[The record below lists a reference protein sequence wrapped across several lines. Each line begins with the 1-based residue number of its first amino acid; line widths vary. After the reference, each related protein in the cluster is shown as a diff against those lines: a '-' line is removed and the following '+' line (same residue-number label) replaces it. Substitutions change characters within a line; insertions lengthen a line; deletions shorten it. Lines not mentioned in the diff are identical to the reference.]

1 MYEKKYRC
9 QWCNQYSQTPVKK
22 GYCDSCRRMLETIE
36 EKQREGQTQ
45 FEKWH
50 THRNWVILDTE
61 TTGLDDGAE
70 IIEVAV
76 IDAEGR
82 VLFDSLV
89 QPRSPIPE
97 EVTGIHGI
105 TNEMVRDAPTWPAV
119 LRKLE
124 PLLKE
129 RLILIYNA
137 AFDTRLINQTCA
149 LWGIQELQLH
159 AECVMEAFRLL
170 QGETHWI
177 SLASATGEEI
187 EHRAL
192 NDCQAVL
199 HLIQEACKQL

>member
-1 MYEKKYRC
+1 
-9 QWCNQYSQTPVKK
+9 
-22 GYCDSCRRMLETIE
+22 MLETIE

-170 QGETHWI
+170 QGKTHWI
-177 SLASATGEEI
+177 SLASADRRGDRTP
-187 EHRAL
+187 
-192 NDCQAVL
+192 VP
-199 HLIQEACKQL
+199 